1 MNSNSGTAV
10 DYSDFTVR
18 KVKQTFGITTIEGG
32 SFFPAIKPIAPGNML
47 TEFLEET
54 LPLAVALQSEK
65 AKSELLISPILVEVR
80 KILKREVS
88 FFSGQEFTVD
98 AAIGLSGICD
108 FLMSR

>member
-1 MNSNSGTAV
+1 MNSNSGIAV
-10 DYSDFTVR
+10 VYSNFTVR

-47 TEFLEET
+47 TEFLEEI

-88 FFSGQEFTVD
+88 FFQVRN
-98 AAIGLSGICD
+98 LP
-108 FLMSR
+108 LMPRSDCRESVIF

>member
-1 MNSNSGTAV
+1 MA
-10 DYSDFTVR
+10 YSDFTVR

-32 SFFPAIKPIAPGNML
+32 SFFPEIKPIAPGNIL

>member
-1 MNSNSGTAV
+1 
-10 DYSDFTVR
+10 
-18 KVKQTFGITTIEGG
+18 
-32 SFFPAIKPIAPGNML
+32 ML
-47 TEFLEET
+47 TEFLKET

>member
-1 MNSNSGTAV
+1 MNSNSGIAV
-10 DYSDFTVR
+10 DYSNCSVR

-32 SFFPAIKPIAPGNML
+32 LFFTAIKPIAPGKML

-88 FFSGQEFTVD
+88 FFQVRNLPLMRQSGCRGSVIF
-98 AAIGLSGICD
+98 
-108 FLMSR
+108 